1 MKIAYLG
8 KLTFTHELYEKC
20 LKNGNDVLI
29 SCKTLAEIADAVR
42 NNEAELGILPL
53 ENRIIGKINGY
64 DLNNLKIIKKIKLPI
79 KMSLGGIG
87 DEKDVKHVI
96 SKKEVFYQCSNY
108 IKKKKLQI
116 IEEKST
122 VSGINRI
129 LKHNLKDT
137 AVICSEK
144 ALKINNLR
152 VYREDISNIKPNY
165 TIFGLIR
172 SK

>member
-29 SCKTLAEIADAVR
+29 SCKTLAGIADAVR
-42 NNEAELGILPL
+42 NNKAELGILPL
-53 ENRIIGKINGY
+53 KNGIIGKINSY

-87 DEKDVKHVI
+87 NKNKIRYII
-96 SKKEVFYQCSNY
+96 SKKEVFHQCSDY

-122 VSGINRI
+122 VSGINKI
-129 LKHNLKDT
+129 LRYNLKDT

-144 ALKINNLR
+144 AMKYHKLKI
-152 VYREDISNIKPNY
+152 YQEDISNIKPNY
-165 TIFGLIR
+165 TIFGLICP
-172 SK
+172 K